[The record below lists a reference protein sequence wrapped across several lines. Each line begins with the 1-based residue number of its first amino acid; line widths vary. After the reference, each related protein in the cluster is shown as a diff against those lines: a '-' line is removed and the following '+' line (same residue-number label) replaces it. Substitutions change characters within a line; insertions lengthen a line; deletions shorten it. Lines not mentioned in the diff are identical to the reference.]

1 MIDKIHKLEEAT
13 VLMLNKFDGWDL
25 KWTGEG
31 FQKWDAEGLTPKG
44 QECVMEMKFRNKHYP
59 DKMLEKDKYDAL
71 IATGKVAIYFV
82 SDPKGTYLYWLN
94 NLELPPLKEMYCP
107 DTTMWTKK
115 KINKPVYLLTED
127 LAALKILK
135 DET

>member
-25 KWTGEG
+25 NWTGEG
-31 FQKWDAEGLTPKG
+31 FTKWDAEGLTPKG

-82 SDPKGTYLYWLN
+82 SDPKGTYVYWLN

-115 KINKPVYLLTED
+115 KINKPVYLLNED

>member
-1 MIDKIHKLEEAT
+1 MIDKIHKLEEST

-25 KWTGEG
+25 NWTGEG
-31 FQKWDAEGLTPKG
+31 FTKWDAEGLTPKG

-71 IATGKVAIYFV
+71 ISTGKVAIYFV

>member
-1 MIDKIHKLEEAT
+1 MIDKIHKLEEST
-13 VLMLNKFDGWDL
+13 VLMLNKFDGWNL
-25 KWTGEG
+25 RWTGEG
-31 FQKWDAEGLTPKG
+31 FTKWDAEGLTPKG

-94 NLELPPLKEMYCP
+94 NLELPTLKAMYCP

-115 KINKPVYLLTED
+115 KINKPVYLLNED

>member
-1 MIDKIHKLEEAT
+1 MIDKIHKLEEST

-25 KWTGEG
+25 NWTGEG
-31 FQKWDAEGLTPKG
+31 FTKWDAEGLTPKG

-82 SDPKGTYLYWLN
+82 SDPKGTYVYWLN

-115 KINKPVYLLTED
+115 KINKPVYLLNED

>member
-25 KWTGEG
+25 NWTGEG
-31 FQKWDAEGLTPKG
+31 FTKWDAEGLTPKG

>member
-25 KWTGEG
+25 NWTGEG
-31 FQKWDAEGLTPKG
+31 FTKWDAEGLTPKG

-71 IATGKVAIYFV
+71 ISTGKVAIYFV